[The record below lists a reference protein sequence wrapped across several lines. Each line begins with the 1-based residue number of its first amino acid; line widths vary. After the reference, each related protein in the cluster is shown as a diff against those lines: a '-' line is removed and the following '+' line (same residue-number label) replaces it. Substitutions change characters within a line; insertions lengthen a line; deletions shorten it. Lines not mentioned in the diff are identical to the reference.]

1 MCGIPEAQLALA
13 VIGTVS
19 KFQSDKQVYK
29 QNLASQKKTMEHANV
44 AYLNDLSR
52 IDAETSRTDQ
62 ARALEQLK
70 MRQELT
76 KNQAYALNS
85 GFGNSIRVV
94 QDISGAHDAAYGEL
108 LFDVEK
114 DFMTLQ
120 NQEQDAYANLHRT
133 YSGMEHLQ
141 PPSMMAAGLTLAGA
155 GLTYAQSDNKWI
167 NRRKTKSSGAPTHP
181 TRKLM

>member
-29 QNLASQKKTMEHANV
+29 RNVAAQKTTMQHANV
-44 AYLNDLSR
+44 ADLNDLSR

-62 ARALEQLK
+62 ARALEQLR

-94 QDISGAHDAAYGEL
+94 QDISGAHDAAY
-108 LFDVEK
+108 
-114 DFMTLQ
+114 
-120 NQEQDAYANLHRT
+120 
-133 YSGMEHLQ
+133 
-141 PPSMMAAGLTLAGA
+141 
-155 GLTYAQSDNKWI
+155 
-167 NRRKTKSSGAPTHP
+167 
-181 TRKLM
+181 